1 MTSEPKARTSNSV
14 GQQILE
20 GAGWMVLLRVADRL
34 IGVFSFTIL
43 ARLLLPEHF
52 GLVGLA
58 SSVIAIG
65 ELFSELGVELALIQS
80 RHADKQLYNSAWTLR
95 ILRALP
101 MGIIYLILARP
112 AASFFNEPRLEM
124 ILYVLAL
131 TGFIQAWEN
140 IGVVE
145 FRKSLAFNREFK
157 YLFLSRCLAVPVA
170 ISLAYMFRTYWA
182 LLGGILAQKVIQVV
196 LSYLMHSFR
205 PKFSTAGIQTLL
217 DFSKWVALQNLIS
230 GLSSRAPA
238 FVLGRLTDVAAL
250 GFFSVAHELASLA
263 TTELR
268 APVRKA
274 LYPGFAKWSSD
285 VSKLRTGLL
294 ETYGLLALV
303 SLPIPVLLGLMAPLL
318 VPVFLGQAWLPAIP
332 VIQILAFYG
341 VVGALGTSSHVIYL
355 AINKLRFTTV
365 LSALHLA
372 LLLPLLVWGVSRFGA
387 AGAAW
392 ALAFVAVVVL
402 SADIVLISRVL
413 AIRPSAFVRSATRPL
428 LASLGM
434 FLILWWLSPSAPV
447 SGSISVALVQLV
459 TLVLLAIAIYVGFIV
474 MLWRL
479 CGKPDGAEQRLMGLA
494 NAQWTRL
501 RVRTS
506 EFIARPEQGDRTPDK
521 AMLRT
526 PSASGRSAIPSV
538 IMFGGNQWDDLW
550 QTRQHIGARL
560 AQLGW
565 RVIYSN
571 GQLHTFQRGGQLWR
585 TASWFKQR
593 RVRDDVVICTAG
605 RLQSRFLKLPQWD
618 EYALQCHAKDLMNA
632 AGWKNASR
640 RFLYVSRPD
649 FWPYVKY
656 LDNSVVVYHAD
667 DAFSL
672 MPGWTAAYDCM
683 QASLVARADL
693 ILASSDAMARLL
705 PEGGAQRARFFPNAA
720 DARAYMNA
728 VNQRCPDDLQRIP
741 HPRIGYV
748 GSLNLKVNF
757 SLIATVAVQKP
768 EWQWVLVGPIQESAF
783 AGSPGASGSAEGLS
797 DCRKLK
803 NVHFLGPKSVRDV
816 APYIAHMDVN
826 TMCYRNDPG
835 GWWNAIYPL
844 KLHEYLAVGQP
855 IVTTDIESVRPFSS
869 VLAIANSAEAWID
882 AIGDALRTG
891 GVGTRRE
898 RQQVALSNTWEQRID
913 QLVKWLDEAENGR
926 SPNRR
931 SVTNRAVRW

>member
-1 MTSEPKARTSNSV
+1 MSLEPTARTTNSV

-52 GLVGLA
+52 GMVALA

-80 RHADKQLYNSAWTLR
+80 RHDDKRLYNAAWTLR
-95 ILRALP
+95 ILRAFA
-101 MGIIYLILARP
+101 MGIVYLILARP
-112 AASFFNEPRLEM
+112 AASFFNEPRLDTV
-124 ILYVLAL
+124 IYVLAL

-145 FRKSLAFNREFK
+145 FRKSLAFNREFQ

-170 ISLAYMFRTYWA
+170 ISMAYMLRTYWA
-182 LLGGILAQKVIQVV
+182 LLGGILAQKVIQVL

-205 PKFSTAGIQTLL
+205 PKFSTVGVRTLL
-217 DFSKWVALQNLIS
+217 DFSKWMALQNLIS

-238 FVLGRLTDVAAL
+238 FVLGRLSDVAAL
-250 GFFSVAHELASLA
+250 GFFNVAHEFASMA

-274 LYPGFAKWSSD
+274 LFPGFVKWSSD
-285 VSKLRTGLL
+285 VAKLRTGLL

-318 VPVFLGQAWLPAIP
+318 VQVFLGQAWLPAIP
-332 VIQILAFYG
+332 MVQILALYG
-341 VVGALGTSSHVIYL
+341 VVQALGTSSHVIYL
-355 AINKLRFTTV
+355 AINKLRFTTM

-372 LLLPLLVWGVSRFGA
+372 LLVPLLVWGVSRFGA

-392 ALAFVAVVVL
+392 ALAIVAVVVL
-402 SADIVLISRVL
+402 SADIVLVSRVL
-413 AIRPSAFVRSATRPL
+413 GIRPWAFIRSMIRPL
-428 LASLGM
+428 VASVGM
-434 FLILWWLSPSAPV
+434 FLTLSWLSLSAPV
-447 SGSISVALVQLV
+447 SAPIDVALVRLV
-459 TLVLLAIAIYVGFIV
+459 TMVLLAIATYFGFIV

-479 CGKPDGAEQRLMGLA
+479 CGKPEGAERRLIGLA
-494 NAQWTRL
+494 STQWTRL
-501 RVRTS
+501 QVRTS
-506 EFIARPEQGDRTPDK
+506 DFIARPGHEDRTSDRI
-521 AMLRT
+521 ALRT
-526 PSASGRSAIPSV
+526 PYASRRSAIQSM
-538 IMFGGNQWDDLW
+538 IMFGGNQWNDLW
-550 QTRQHIGARL
+550 QTRQHIGAQF

-571 GQLHTFQRGGQLWR
+571 GQLHTFQRGDQVWR
-585 TASWFKQR
+585 TAPWFKER
-593 RVRDDVVICTAG
+593 RVQDNVVICTAG
-605 RLQSRFLKLPQWD
+605 RLQSRCLKLPQWD
-618 EYALQCHAKDLMNA
+618 EYALQCHARDLMDA
-632 AGWKNASR
+632 AGWKDASR
-640 RFLYVSRPD
+640 RILYVFRPE

-656 LDNSVVVYHAD
+656 LDNSCVIYHAD

-672 MPGWTAAYDCM
+672 MPGWTAEDDFM
-683 QASLVARADL
+683 QASLVTRADL
-693 ILASSDAMARLL
+693 VLASSNAMARLL
-705 PEGGAQRARFFPNAA
+705 PEGGAQRARLFPNAA

-728 VNQRCPDDLQRIP
+728 VNQRCPDDLQRIS

-768 EWQWVLVGPIQESAF
+768 EWQWVLVGPILESAF
-783 AGSPGASGSAEGLS
+783 TPSPGAAGSAEGLS
-797 DCRKLK
+797 ACRKLA
-803 NVHFLGPKSVRDV
+803 NVHFLGPKSVRNV
-816 APYIAHMDVN
+816 ARYMAHMDVN

-844 KLHEYLAVGQP
+844 KLHEYLAVGHP
-855 IVTTDIESVRPFSS
+855 VVTTDIESVRPFSS
-869 VLAIANSAEAWID
+869 VLAIVDSPEAWID
-882 AIGDALRTG
+882 AIADALSTG

-898 RQQVALSNTWEQRID
+898 RQQVALANTWEQRID
-913 QLVKWLDEAENGR
+913 QLVKWLDEAGDGR
-926 SPNRR
+926 SPNPLRDQK
-931 SVTNRAVRW
+931 